1 MNTAA
6 RHERHQQSL
15 LARPERVLLAALAD
29 HMPRKVNP
37 DHLTG
42 LGTVGILLA
51 ACAYAAAPWDP
62 RCLFLVVPG
71 LGLHWF
77 GDSLDGT
84 LARTRGCS
92 RPRYGYYLD
101 HVLDTAGAI
110 LLVGGMAFSGLMT
123 PTVGL
128 VLLVAYLAV
137 SAETYL
143 AAHAIGV
150 FRMSYAGFGPTE
162 LRILIAAGTLVAY
175 VDPVVSLGG
184 AGTFLLFDVGS
195 VVAIFALAVTFAFAT
210 ISRSRKLYRAEPLP
224 APSPGGAR

>member
-1 MNTAA
+1 MNTTAH
-6 RHERHQQSL
+6 HERHQQSL
-15 LARPERVLLAALAD
+15 LARPERALLAVFAER
-29 HMPRKVNP
+29 MPRSVNP
-37 DHLTG
+37 DHLTS
-42 LGTVGILLA
+42 LGFGGILLA
-51 ACAYAAAPWDP
+51 AGAYAAAPWDP
-62 RCLFLVVPG
+62 RFLLLVLPG

-84 LARTRGCS
+84 LARTRRCS

-123 PTVGL
+123 PIVGL

-143 AAHAIGV
+143 AAHAVGV

-162 LRILIAAGTLVAY
+162 LRILLGIGTLAAY
-175 VDPVVSLGG
+175 LDPVVSLGRL
-184 AGTFLLFDVGS
+184 GTFLLFDVGS
-195 VVAIFALAVTFAFAT
+195 VGAIFALVVTFAFAA
-210 ISRSRKLYRAEPLP
+210 ISRSRELYRAEPLP
-224 APSPGGAR
+224 APCRETTR